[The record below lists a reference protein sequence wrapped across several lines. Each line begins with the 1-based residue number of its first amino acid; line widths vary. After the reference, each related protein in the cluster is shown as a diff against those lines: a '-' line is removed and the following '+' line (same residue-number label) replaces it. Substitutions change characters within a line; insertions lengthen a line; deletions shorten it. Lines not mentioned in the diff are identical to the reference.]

1 VKLYAFETHFFVFKD
16 FYHGDLRFMSLVQV
30 CVLCGYGGGAMTRVQ
45 KSRGFCQTLLNVWQA
60 LHNVKMEVP
69 SDLQSDEDDDE
80 TLLSATISMQSTKN
94 NLSAGLADKSLKNNT
109 ASGNKL
115 EQCNCGKPAKN
126 AFSCKTCIRE
136 NSRIGSAAIG
146 NAEHPLSASEDKKVE
161 ENWHSNNT
169 ITAFL
174 KDAGAKQWAHMVCT
188 LWMPGTRCLNMETM
202 GVFDVS
208 GVVSFR
214 RKSVSAL
221 KIHDVALT
229 LFLITH
235 PDQSNC

>member
-1 VKLYAFETHFFVFKD
+1 
-16 FYHGDLRFMSLVQV
+16 
-30 CVLCGYGGGAMTRVQ
+30 MTRVQ

-60 LHNVKMEVP
+60 LHNVKTEVP

-94 NLSAGLADKSLKNNT
+94 NLSGGLADKSLKHNT
-109 ASGNKL
+109 AWNKI
-115 EQCNCGKPAKN
+115 EKCNCGKPAKYG
-126 AFSCKTCIRE
+126 FSCKTCVRE
-136 NSRIGSAAIG
+136 NSRIGSSAIG
-146 NAEHPLSASEDKKVE
+146 NAEHPSSASEEKKEE
-161 ENWHSNNT
+161 ENWHSDNT
-169 ITAFL
+169 ITAFI
-174 KDAGAKQWAHMVCT
+174 KDTGAKQWAHMVCT

-221 KIHDVALT
+221 KNHDVKCSVQRVMVMVYEHHATLALA
-229 LFLITH
+229 LFLITQ
-235 PDQSNC
+235 PDQSC